1 MDSVRRVDPAGGPA
15 GDPHGTPGSGESRRR
30 RSRSDLLVDHAAAP
44 APDHLPG
51 GPASRDRHPEALRH
65 GLRAHRRRT
74 RIVDRDRRPQD
85 FQPEPAHRHGRGSG
99 GSRLSHADFHH
110 LLVEFGG
117 SPLPQASRRTEPMKD
132 RTSRGWHIV
141 LSAALITL
149 AVGSLLP
156 LAVTFLTS
164 IKRGRDLFD
173 PLSTDFQPTLDNYRR
188 VFQEVGIGFYM
199 SNSLI
204 VALASV
210 VATLVLA
217 LLAAYGLC
225 RMRMR
230 GERTIALA
238 MLCLRTVP
246 AIALVLPYFLMAQF
260 LGIVDT
266 KVLLVIAHMTFG
278 LPLAIWLLR
287 GFMRELPAELDEAA
301 KVDGA
306 GH

>member
-1 MDSVRRVDPAGGPA
+1 
-15 GDPHGTPGSGESRRR
+15 
-30 RSRSDLLVDHAAAP
+30 
-44 APDHLPG
+44 
-51 GPASRDRHPEALRH
+51 
-65 GLRAHRRRT
+65 
-74 RIVDRDRRPQD
+74 
-85 FQPEPAHRHGRGSG
+85 
-99 GSRLSHADFHH
+99 
-110 LLVEFGG
+110 
-117 SPLPQASRRTEPMKD
+117 MKD

-306 GH
+306 GHLMILARVILPNMKPGIAAASILLFIHSWNDYVFANVLTSTDSATFPTTMNFFMGINTVAYGEMAAAAIVGTTPILVLAAVFHRSLVSGFARGAV